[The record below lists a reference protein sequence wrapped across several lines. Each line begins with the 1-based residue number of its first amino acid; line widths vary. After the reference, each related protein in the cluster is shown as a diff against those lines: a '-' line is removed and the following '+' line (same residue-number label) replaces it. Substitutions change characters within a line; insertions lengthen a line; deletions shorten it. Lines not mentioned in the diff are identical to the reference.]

1 MDIQIRL
8 AKPEELEG
16 LIELQSEALRVLSVT
31 DYTEKEIEIL
41 IQTQA
46 RARKGCQEIVFV
58 AEQKNTLNPYPPP
71 NPLPRGGEQEGS
83 YQQPTTNKQIIGFS
97 CLSANSRDIN
107 GIYIHPDRTRQK
119 IGTRLLQALE
129 DAAIAKNHRKLWVS
143 SSLNAIQFYQA
154 NGYQKH
160 FFQRLR
166 LNKTPI
172 SVAIMSKQLIPP
184 TEAEKI
190 MRRIILAIAVLVI
203 LFVIGIILAF

>member
-1 MDIQIRL
+1 MDIRIRL
-8 AKPEELEG
+8 AKSEELEK

-41 IQTQA
+41 VQTQA

-58 AEQKNTLNPYPPP
+58 AEQ
-71 NPLPRGGEQEGS
+71 
-83 YQQPTTNKQIIGFS
+83 QPTLRLRSVQATNNKIIGFS

-107 GIYIHPDRTRQK
+107 GIYIHPDRIRQK
-119 IGTRLLQALE
+119 IGTKLLQALE
-129 DAAIAKNHRKLWVS
+129 EAAIAKNYRKLWVS
-143 SSLNAIQFYQA
+143 SSLNAIKFYQA

-190 MRRIILAIAVLVI
+190 TKRIILAIAILVI
-203 LFVIGIILAF
+203 IFVIAIVWNF